1 MIKTIFILRYLNRSD
16 YRRRI
21 HTQLNKGEALHALR
35 RFLFFARQGQ
45 IRKRHQEDLASQSS
59 CLTLVRNAVVAWN
72 TIYMQAAIQQLK
84 QEGHPIEDEDV
95 AHLSPARFE
104 HVNPYGKYYF
114 DIAKN

>member
-1 MIKTIFILRYLNRSD
+1 
-16 YRRRI
+16 
-21 HTQLNKGEALHALR
+21 
-35 RFLFFARQGQ
+35 
-45 IRKRHQEDLASQSS
+45 
-59 CLTLVRNAVVAWN
+59 
-72 TIYMQAAIQQLK
+72 MQAAIQQLK